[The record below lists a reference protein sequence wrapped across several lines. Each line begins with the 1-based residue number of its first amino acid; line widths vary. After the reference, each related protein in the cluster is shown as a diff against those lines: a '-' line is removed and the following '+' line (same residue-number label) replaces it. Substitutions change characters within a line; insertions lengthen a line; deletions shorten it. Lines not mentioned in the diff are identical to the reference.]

1 MTIRF
6 YLIMGVA
13 GCGKTTVGR
22 ALAERLGWAF
32 YDADDYH
39 PPENVAKMA
48 AGIPLGDEDRVGWL
62 EKLHALILECLQN
75 ERPAVLAC
83 SALKEQYRRVL
94 LVKTESVQ
102 VVYLR
107 ASFDLCRQR
116 LIERRGHYMPVS
128 LLASQFAALEEP
140 SNALVVDAG
149 LPVPALVEQIITGSA
164 SSRLFLAQ
172 DGESET
178 GSKQQPANG
187 C

>member
-6 YLIMGVA
+6 YLLMGVA

-48 AGIPLGDEDRVGWL
+48 AGIPLEDEDRAGWL
-62 EKLHALILECLQN
+62 ERLHDLILECLKN
-75 ERPAVLAC
+75 EHPAVLAC

-94 LVKTESVQ
+94 LAKAQDVQ
-102 VVYLR
+102 LVYLR
-107 ASFDLCRQR
+107 ASYDLCRQR
-116 LIERRGHYMPVS
+116 LTERRGHYMPVS
-128 LLASQFAALEEP
+128 LLASQFEALEEP

-149 LPVPALVEQIITGSA
+149 LPVRMVVGQILTGAAGSN
-164 SSRLFLAQ
+164 SLLGRG
-172 DGESET
+172 GED
-178 GSKQQPANG
+178 
-187 C
+187 